1 MTCKIL
7 LLLLFQNL
15 STMAENYVPLVTREF
30 LQSLG
35 TVKLVPFWL
44 ELFYLIAG
52 VYIIFKI
59 HILPHPPYWFIFL
72 PQIKIIIMRKI
83 VSLSFWNFVYFKS
96 IGENMHF
103 PPFFHPLSIFFF
115 PNMLFGRFFCLL
127 SKQKNIHPCLEVKQM
142 YLSMID
148 IILIYLLEKRFFII
162 NF

>member
-44 ELFYLIAG
+44 ELYYLIAA

-59 HILPHPPYWFIFL
+59 LIFAPPPLLIYISSPNKNYYNENCQSFFLKFCIF
-72 PQIKIIIMRKI
+72 Q
-83 VSLSFWNFVYFKS
+83 
-96 IGENMHF
+96 GENMHF
-103 PPFFHPLSIFFF
+103 PPFFHPLSIFFSPTCYLAIF
-115 PNMLFGRFFCLL
+115 LPTPPPGGGGGA
-127 SKQKNIHPCLEVKQM
+127 KEKNNPPP
-142 YLSMID
+142 
-148 IILIYLLEKRFFII
+148 
-162 NF
+162 